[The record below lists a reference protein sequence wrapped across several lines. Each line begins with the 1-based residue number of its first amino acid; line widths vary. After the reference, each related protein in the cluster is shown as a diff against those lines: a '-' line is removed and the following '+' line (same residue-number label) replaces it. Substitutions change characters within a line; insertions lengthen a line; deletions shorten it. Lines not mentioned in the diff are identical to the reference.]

1 MGLIQ
6 ILLIQI
12 KKTNLNMNVTIWSNM
27 VGLEWLRSYEIEFEE
42 AHLDLKYCKLI
53 VIMSTFVRRKNSGVN
68 VQQIMA
74 EKQRVSFTTDT
85 HSQLNYDMTIA
96 LI

>member
-1 MGLIQ
+1 
-6 ILLIQI
+6 
-12 KKTNLNMNVTIWSNM
+12 
-27 VGLEWLRSYEIEFEE
+27 
-42 AHLDLKYCKLI
+42 
-53 VIMSTFVRRKNSGVN
+53 MSTFVRRKNSGVN